1 MTDFTQ
7 TVSVSQPSN
16 TALMISEAILVPLRL
31 QQNSSVSSGSAVTTT
46 VPVSQSSSVSL
57 LWSLVVP
64 AIQASLVTMSG
75 AVTTGVTIA
84 QGSLVSIGSAITANI
99 VATQASLADV
109 FTYIAITITQAMN
122 VNVLASSVGTY
133 VRAIASSIVSLS
145 NRVHVF
151 QGTASVAFSSYT
163 ANFNAT
169 NNPGG
174 VAPSPVA
181 PLFPFV
187 QRGDIATWQAI
198 FTDLFGKPIIP
209 NSATVTLVIYGR
221 VVAII
226 PMVRS
231 GSSWTATWDTSLAQL
246 GAPPVQWTVRSTG
259 PGLADSG
266 TFRLF

>member
-1 MTDFTQ
+1 MTDYTQ
-7 TVSVSQPSN
+7 SVSASQPSN
-16 TALMISEAILVPLRL
+16 TALMISGAILVPLPL
-31 QQNSSVSSGSAVTTT
+31 QQNSSVALQDEITTT

-57 LWSLVVP
+57 TWLLVVP
-64 AIQASLVTMSG
+64 AIQASLVTISE
-75 AVTTGVTIA
+75 AVTTGVAIA
-84 QGSLVSIGSAITANI
+84 QGSLVTIGGAVTTGIS
-99 VATQASLADV
+99 ATQASIADV
-109 FTYIAITITQAMN
+109 FTYIAVTITQATN
-122 VNVLASSVGTY
+122 VNVLSAVGSYVRAAASSV
-133 VRAIASSIVSLS
+133 VSLS

-163 ANFNAT
+163 ANFNAA

-198 FTDLFGKPIIP
+198 FTDLFGRPIIP

-226 PMVRS
+226 PMIRS
-231 GSSWTATWDTSLAQL
+231 GSSWAASWNTSLAQL
-246 GAPPVQWTVRSTG
+246 GAPPVEWIVRSTG